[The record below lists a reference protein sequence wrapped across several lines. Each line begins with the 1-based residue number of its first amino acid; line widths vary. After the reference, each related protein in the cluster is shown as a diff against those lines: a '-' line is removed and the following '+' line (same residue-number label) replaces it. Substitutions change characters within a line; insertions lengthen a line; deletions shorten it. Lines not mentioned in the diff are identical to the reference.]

1 MDRAAVPAGPAL
13 IAQCRFTDASD
24 GDFRIDAEQPGLD
37 DRRRAVVDAPWTWL
51 TQVHGATVVEVG
63 RPGDA
68 AGTEADASV
77 TATIRA
83 PLAIQ
88 TADCVPVLLVGNGI
102 VGAAHAGWRGLA
114 HGVLDATLEVMR
126 RHADGRIEA
135 LVGPHISAAAYEF
148 GADDLADLVQRFGPS
163 IAATSSTGTPALDVA
178 EAVRIS
184 LDRLGI
190 PDPRFVGGCTGTSTR
205 WHSHRVRGDR
215 ARQTSVIWLEERS

>member
-13 IAQCRFTDASD
+13 VAQCRFTEASD

-51 TQVHGATVVEVG
+51 TQVHGATVVVVD
-63 RPGDA
+63 RPGDG

-77 TATIRA
+77 TASIGA

-88 TADCVPVLLVGNGI
+88 TADCVPVLLVGEGI

-114 HGVLDATLEVMR
+114 QGVLDATVEVMR
-126 RHADGRIEA
+126 RRSDGPIEA
-135 LVGPHISAAAYEF
+135 LVGPHISASAYEF
-148 GADDLADLVQRFGPS
+148 GADDLDGLVRRFGPS
-163 IAATSSTGTPALDVA
+163 VAATSSTGTPALDVA
-178 EAVRIS
+178 EAVRVS
-184 LDRLGI
+184 LDRLDVAGM
-190 PDPRFVGGCTGTSTR
+190 RFVGGCTGSSTR
-205 WHSHRVRGDR
+205 WHSPRVRGDR